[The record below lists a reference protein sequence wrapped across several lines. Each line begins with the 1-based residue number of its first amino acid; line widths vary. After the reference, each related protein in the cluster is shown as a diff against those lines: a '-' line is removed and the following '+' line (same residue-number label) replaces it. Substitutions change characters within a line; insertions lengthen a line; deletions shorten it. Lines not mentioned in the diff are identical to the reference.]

1 MIELGECHLS
11 EGPNLFCGGRV
22 SVTFVPSKADRP
34 VGVMVESES
43 ARIVLDNFAQRS
55 FHPATRTKR
64 PSIEIATWDDVFIIL
79 GLLDC
84 VIFKPR
90 RSPELD
96 AVRLFRSVDEDSGFH
111 ATRFI
116 EAGDRLLL
124 VYEGGVM
131 CVDRASNVMWHSK
144 KYWDDVLVS
153 ASADRVCFLGYG
165 EETYCLDV
173 ESGARSAGGSTDVG
187 VRHGH

>member
-34 VGVMVESES
+34 VGVTIESES
-43 ARIVLDNFAQRS
+43 SRIPLDNFAPRS
-55 FHPATRTKR
+55 FDPVTRTKR
-64 PSIEIATWDDVFIIL
+64 PGIEIATWDDVFVIL

-84 VIFKPR
+84 VILNSR

-96 AVRLFRSVDEDSGFH
+96 VVRLFRSVDEDSGFH

-153 ASADRVCFLGYG
+153 ASADRVCFVGYG

-173 ESGARSAGGSTDVG
+173 GTGARRVEGDPDPGRGPS
-187 VRHGH
+187 